1 MILTGAGTI
10 GVSKAKMEGISIS
23 RLVDILDI
31 RDRETLRSVIR
42 MLRPWTQASLD
53 GLEKRIM
60 MMQLRLLSEEAGIRL
75 PIWQRLKPE
84 PRVKV

>member
-1 MILTGAGTI
+1 MILTGAGTM
-10 GVSKAKMEGISIS
+10 GVSKAKIEGMSIS

-60 MMQLRLLSEEAGIRL
+60 MMQLRLLNEESAIRL
-75 PIWQRLKPE
+75 SVWQS
-84 PRVKV
+84 